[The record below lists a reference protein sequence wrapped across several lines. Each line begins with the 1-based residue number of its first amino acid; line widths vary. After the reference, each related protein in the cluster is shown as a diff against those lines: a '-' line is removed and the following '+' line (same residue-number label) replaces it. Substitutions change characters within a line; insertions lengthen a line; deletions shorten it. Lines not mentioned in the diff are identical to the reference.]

1 DGTYGLNLF
10 GHSPLAYAE
19 VSGDEQRTFLQ
30 GSVRVRLNYELIPD
44 WVNVQARVAVDYNNM
59 DWDRFMT
66 DPNYIDEY
74 PAEGTYWVPNFVE
87 KRSNHNVNTSLQLI
101 VYFSTNID
109 ELHDISGLDT
119 NEMIHNSFEEFWAWR
134 YQYYSNE

>member
-1 DGTYGLNLF
+1 MCPDAEGATAYPPETGTHPCSSFTIHNPPTHRPRYSDGTYGLNLF

-30 GSVRVRLNYELIPD
+30 GSVRGRLNYELIPD

-74 PAEGTYWVPNFVE
+74 PAEGTYWGPNFGE
-87 KRSNHNVNTSLQLI
+87 KRSNHNVNTTLQ
-101 VYFSTNID
+101 
-109 ELHDISGLDT
+109 
-119 NEMIHNSFEEFWAWR
+119 
-134 YQYYSNE
+134 